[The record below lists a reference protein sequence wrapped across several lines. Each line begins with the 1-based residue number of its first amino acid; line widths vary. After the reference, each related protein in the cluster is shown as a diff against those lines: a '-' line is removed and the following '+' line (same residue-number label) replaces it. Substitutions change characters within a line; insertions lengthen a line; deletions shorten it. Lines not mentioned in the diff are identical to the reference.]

1 MLQGVCP
8 RGEMTPGE
16 EMTHLAE
23 LLFLF
28 FFPKCRLASWLLD
41 LCYCLFALNNSS
53 NDI

>member
-28 FFPKCRLASWLLD
+28 FFLSAGWLPGYLIFVIVY
-41 LCYCLFALNNSS
+41 LL
-53 NDI
+53 